1 MDGNFAL
8 TFLLLAPLDADG
20 AEERHLCLS
29 FDPPKC
35 HKQPIWRILLNATF
49 THYLHHE
56 AQDFPRF
63 LPVGS
68 QHDLSASS
76 INFSLSLT

>member
-1 MDGNFAL
+1 MDGSFAL

-35 HKQPIWRILLNATF
+35 HKQPIWRILLNT
-49 THYLHHE
+49 TR
-56 AQDFPRF
+56 PKIS
-63 LPVGS
+63 PV
-68 QHDLSASS
+68 
-76 INFSLSLT
+76 FSLSDHNTTCQPLQSTFLFPPALT